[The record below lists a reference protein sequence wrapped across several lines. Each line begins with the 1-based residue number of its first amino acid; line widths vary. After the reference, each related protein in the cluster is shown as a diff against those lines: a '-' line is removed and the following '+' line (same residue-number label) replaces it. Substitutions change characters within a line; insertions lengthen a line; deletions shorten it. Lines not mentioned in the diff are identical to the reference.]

1 MVRMETKYFTVDGA
15 NQALP
20 LVNRIVADIL
30 HDYEV
35 WRDHMRQ
42 YELLSGEAPDESGES
57 PEQLALRQKVDDVAH
72 SINGY
77 MEELAQIGCVF
88 KGFDQGLIDFYS
100 KRDDRD
106 VFLCWKF
113 GEPAVGH
120 WHELEGGF
128 AGRQPVEAPVS
139 GDA

>member
-1 MVRMETKYFTVDGA
+1 METRYFTVDGA
-15 NQALP
+15 NKALP

-30 HDYEV
+30 QDYEV
-35 WRDHMRQ
+35 WRDHMRR
-42 YELLSGEAPDESGES
+42 YELLSGEAPEGSGES
-57 PEQLALRQKVDDVAH
+57 PEQLALRQQVDDVAH

-77 MEELAQIGCVF
+77 MEEMAQIGCVF
-88 KGFDQGLIDFYS
+88 KGFDQGLVDFYS

-106 VFLCWKF
+106 VFLCWRF
-113 GEPAVGH
+113 GEPAVEH

-128 AGRQPVEAPVS
+128 TGRQPVEAPVS

>member
-1 MVRMETKYFTVDGA
+1 M
-15 NQALP
+15 
-20 LVNRIVADIL
+20 
-30 HDYEV
+30 
-35 WRDHMRQ
+35 
-42 YELLSGEAPDESGES
+42 
-57 PEQLALRQKVDDVAH
+57 ALREQVDEVAH

-77 MEELAQIGCVF
+77 MDELAQIGCVF
-88 KGFDQGLIDFYS
+88 KGFDQGLVDFYC

-106 VFLCWKF
+106 VFLCWKY
-113 GEPAVGH
+113 GEPAVEH